1 MEQVEE
7 IWKDVVGYEGLYQVS
22 NLGAIKSISYKGKS
36 KIRLMAIMVNAHGY
50 NKASFSKEKCIKNVV
65 IHRLVAEAFIPNN
78 DNKPTVNHKDGNKLN
93 NHVSNLEWATYLENN
108 IHALSSGLRKPSDK
122 QKQSAKD
129 TFSKKV
135 INIVTGE
142 IFDSITIAGKMNNIK
157 NKTLSCYLTGQSP
170 NKTNLRYY
178 EQ

>member
-1 MEQVEE
+1 MEE
-7 IWKDVVGYEGLYQVS
+7 IWKDAFGYEGLYMVS
-22 NLGAIKSISYKGKS
+22 DFGNVKSISYKGIS
-36 KIRLMAIMVNAHGY
+36 KIKIISLMINMTGY
-50 NKASFSKEKCIKNVV
+50 NKFSACKNGIKKNMLV
-65 IHRLVAEAFIPNN
+65 HRLVAQTFIHNY
-78 DNKPTVNHKDGNKLN
+78 DCKPCVNHIDGNKLN
-93 NHVSNLEWATYLENN
+93 NHVSNLEWCTIKENN
-108 IHALSSGLRKPSDK
+108 KHARDIGLNKSTDK

-142 IFDSITIAGKMNNIK
+142 IFESITIAGKMNNIK

-178 EQ
+178 ENK